1 MATSW
6 KRRSLVTLA
15 LCALAAP
22 PALAQ
27 GRSPSVQGYAT
38 LANDYRHRGLSQ
50 LASGASLQVGADYE
64 HASGFFAGGY
74 AANVEYAVE
83 AGRSETR
90 DSVVDVYA
98 GFSWGQRKW
107 AFNVAL
113 GRYVYPNVDY
123 GDYTELTFGVTFSS
137 RLSYMAGYVDRMYS
151 RPYSAWNHEVVVA
164 QPLPRDFELSIALG
178 QFESDPIPDGG
189 YTHWNVG
196 VSKVLRRVGLDLR
209 FYEATLERASFF
221 GDPGG
226 DQWVLSVSYG
236 FPSQ

>member
-6 KRRSLVTLA
+6 NRWSLITLA
-15 LCALAAP
+15 IWAINAP
-22 PALAQ
+22 TALAQ
-27 GRSPSVQGYAT
+27 GRSPSVQGYVT

-50 LASGASLQVGADYE
+50 LASGASLQIGADYE
-64 HASGFFAGGY
+64 HASGFFAGGQ

-83 AGRSETR
+83 AGRAQTR

-98 GFSWGQRKW
+98 GFSWGQPKW

-113 GRYVYPNVDY
+113 GRYVYPDVDY
-123 GDYTELTFGVTFSS
+123 RDYTELTFGVTFLS

-151 RPYSAWNHEVVVA
+151 RPYSAWNHELAVA
-164 QPLPRDFELSIALG
+164 QPLPWDLELSIALG
-178 QFESDPIPDGG
+178 RFESDPIPDGG

-209 FYEATLERASFF
+209 FYDATLETVSFF

-236 FPSQ
+236 FPLR